1 MINILISIIII
12 ILLITYNIYTNKK
25 NKHVYKKDLY
35 NKVKKIKIICYL
47 ISIIIFILFFVINL
61 IPIGNNPT
69 TKEIFNCIINSLSV
83 SLLSIP
89 ISLDSL
95 YVRFFNN
102 EEKYS
107 HTKTIVTNIY
117 NEELINKFNKAD
129 INVIL
134 LSNTKTK
141 LKTIKEDEITSKILN
156 ETIQIKTKD
165 LKIIDKK
172 INKETTIKELNS
184 LEDLYHKIEQS
195 RGTNDNYVRTI
206 KYLVSTYLSL
216 ILSYIFISIM
226 SFPVYYNLLIVCIL
240 KLYTL
245 IKTEYLYKS
254 LPYDKDIMERK
265 VKPLDIIMGNQE
277 ILFLI
282 MESFIITFAITI
294 PYMYILAS
302 GASKEFA
309 TTMSIVITI
318 IINTL
323 LSYYYLNDSS
333 FIINIFKEIKNIRL
347 HIFTLLSIILIII
360 VNFTTYFGTKNITL
374 YNNFG
379 GIAISSIF
387 IVLLEIPKLARFIS
401 SKGNKKHANKNNKK

>member
-61 IPIGNNPT
+61 ISIGNNPT